1 MKLALIAAASFFA
14 LLKFFFLSISFLAK
28 KIQRK
33 AGSRLLDC
41 HVIRAS
47 FLAMTKDLFLTMTKA
62 SFLTMTKASFLAMTK
77 ASFLTKTN
85 VANLQIIPPFKAK
98 IFRKFV
104 LLLIQS

>member
-1 MKLALIAAASFFA
+1 MGFNRMKLALIAAASFFA

-47 FLAMTKDLFLTMTKA
+47 FLAMTKD
-62 SFLTMTKASFLAMTK
+62 SFLAMTK

-85 VANLQIIPPFKAK
+85 VANLQINPPFKAK